1 MLEENKRL
9 ELFLKEKSLF
19 LAEKISKGYSS
30 EIFLV
35 KNKKG
40 KKFALKIEK
49 EKSPRKEM
57 AEREAGNLRL
67 ANSAGIGPKLFGFDL
82 EKRIIL
88 MEYIEGLTFSKW
100 LFSNPPKKDLKKILE
115 SLLSQAKKLDEIG
128 LDHGQLA
135 GKGKNILIESK
146 TLKPI
151 IVDFEKAS
159 QNRKCGNYNQLFSL
173 FYKNPYSELTKKIK
187 EILEVL
193 D

>member
-9 ELFLKEKSLF
+9 ASFLKEKNLS

-40 KKFALKIEK
+40 KKLALKIEK

-57 AEREAGNLRL
+57 AEREASNLRL

-88 MEYIEGLTFSKW
+88 MEYIEGLTFNKW
-100 LFSNPPKKDLKKILE
+100 LFSSPTKKQLKKALQ
-115 SLLSQAKKLDEIG
+115 SLLLQAKKLDSLG

-135 GKGKNILIESK
+135 GKGKNILIKNK
-146 TLKPI
+146 TFQPVI
-151 IVDFEKAS
+151 IDFEKAS
-159 QNRKCGNYNQLFSL
+159 QERKCGNYNQLFSF
-173 FYKNPYSELTKKIK
+173 FYKNPYSEITKKIRD
-187 EILEVL
+187 VL
-193 D
+193 G